1 MTTARDIMTTGI
13 ISVLP
18 DTPVDQVA
26 DLLAA
31 HRFGAVPVMD
41 ADRNVLGIVT
51 EDDLLQRVADV
62 HLPRHITFL
71 GSIIYLENPHHF
83 EEEAQ
88 KILGLTAIDIME
100 TQFPTIT
107 TDMTLSIIAAKM
119 LAEDLRR
126 MIVIDDDGKL
136 LGIITRA
143 DIVRLMAHTGD
154 GAK

>member
-1 MTTARDIMTTGI
+1 MTTANDIMTTGI
-13 ISVLP
+13 ITVLP
-18 DTPVDQVA
+18 NTPVSQVA
-26 DLLAA
+26 DLLAS

-41 ADRNVLGIVT
+41 TERNVLGVVT
-51 EDDLLQRVADV
+51 EDDLLQRVADI

-88 KILGLTAIDIME
+88 KILGLSAHDIMDK
-100 TQFPTIT
+100 QFSTVA
-107 TDMTLSIIAAKM
+107 TDVPLSTIAARM

-126 MIVIDDDGKL
+126 LLVIDKAGKL

-143 DIVRLMAHTGD
+143 DIVRLMARDEGKTE
-154 GAK
+154 